1 MQVDEA
7 ISRNLRMIDRSKNQ
21 MLAIPSERS
30 KFSESAIDTKQSQNL
45 FALKKTRILNIIQ

>member
-7 ISRNLRMIDRSKNQ
+7 ISRNLRMIDRSKSQ

-45 FALKKTRILNIIQ
+45 FA